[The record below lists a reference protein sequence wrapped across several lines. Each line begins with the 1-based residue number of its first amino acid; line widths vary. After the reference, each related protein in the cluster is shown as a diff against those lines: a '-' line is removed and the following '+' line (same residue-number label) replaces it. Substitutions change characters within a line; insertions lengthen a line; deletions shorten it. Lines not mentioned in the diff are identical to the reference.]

1 MIRSPPVTI
10 PRGRFKRRKRDL
22 RRGAHATRADART
35 TSVVIEMATAGRTMR
50 DELAK
55 MDQDMMGH
63 VMEHMK

>member
-1 MIRSPPVTI
+1 
-10 PRGRFKRRKRDL
+10 
-22 RRGAHATRADART
+22 
-35 TSVVIEMATAGRTMR
+35 MATAGRTMR